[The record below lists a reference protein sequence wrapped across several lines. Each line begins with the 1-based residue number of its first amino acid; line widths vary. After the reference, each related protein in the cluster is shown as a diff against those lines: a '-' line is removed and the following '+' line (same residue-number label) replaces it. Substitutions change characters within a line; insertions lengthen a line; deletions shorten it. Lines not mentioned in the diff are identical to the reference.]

1 MSKENV
7 TGGTQQGLSL
17 KGNGIILLDMALMAM
32 MVMFVEIMLVPALPI
47 IAQEFPEDAHWV
59 SWVLAAYMLVG
70 AVATPLLGRMGDLYG
85 KKRIMII
92 AMTVYLLGL
101 IGCAF
106 SWSIPSLIAFRA
118 VQGVGMGMFSLAFGI
133 VRDTF
138 PTRTIPV
145 AMGIISAM
153 FSVGVSIGLLG
164 GGFIVQTFSWR
175 DCYYI
180 VTPLLALLVILAWKT
195 IKDDKIESNSGLDLP
210 GSALLGIS
218 VFLLLLSLTQGED
231 WGYTDW
237 KTLGMMAASIIGF
250 ASFITWEK
258 RTATPIV
265 RLKLLMNQGV
275 LGANL
280 VALFMGLSMF
290 LLFQTIP
297 FFLRSPESLGGFGI
311 DDAFVIGL
319 FMFPSALTQL
329 FFAPAAGAW
338 SKRIGADKILSIGM
352 GISTLAIVMLIMW
365 HGQDWQIWA
374 SQAVFGIGMGMSM
387 VSLINVIAM
396 SAPRAEF
403 GIASGMNT
411 LFRVIGGSV
420 GPVLAAAMMSSY
432 AVMVTLPGYTF
443 PIEMTSEQ
451 GFVITWIIGGIFAA
465 IGLVIAV
472 VLRPGKGMKYED

>member
-1 MSKENV
+1 MSKEYV
-7 TGGTQQGLSL
+7 TVGTQQGLNL

-101 IGCAF
+101 IGCSF

-210 GSALLGIS
+210 GSTLLGAS

-231 WGYTDW
+231 WGYTNW

-265 RLKLLMNQGV
+265 RLKLLMNKGV

-365 HGQDWQIWA
+365 HEQDWQIWA

-432 AVMVTLPGYTF
+432 AVMVTLPGYPF

-451 GFVITWIIGGIFAA
+451 GYVITWIIGGIFAA
-465 IGLVIAV
+465 IGLVIAL

>member
-1 MSKENV
+1 MLL
-7 TGGTQQGLSL
+7 GTIIFGCRSRCSQTLQTASGVKDQGLSL
-17 KGNGIILLDMALMAM
+17 KGNGIILLNMALMAM

-47 IAQEFPEDAHWV
+47 IAQEFPQDAHWV

-85 KKRIMII
+85 KKRIMIV
-92 AMTVYLLGL
+92 AMSVYVLGL
-101 IGCAF
+101 IGCAL
-106 SWSIPSLIAFRA
+106 SWSIPSLIGFRA

-138 PTRTIPV
+138 PTRVIPV

-180 VTPLLALLVILAWKT
+180 VTPLLAMMVLVAWKT
-195 IKDDKIESNSGLDLP
+195 IRDDKLESTSGLDLP
-210 GSALLGIS
+210 GSALLGGS
-218 VFLLLLSLTQGED
+218 VFLLLLSLTQGGD

-237 KTLGMMAASIIGF
+237 KILGLLTSSVVGF
-250 ASFITWEK
+250 LAFVIWEK

-265 RLKLLMNQGV
+265 RLKLMMNKGV

-290 LLFQTIP
+290 LLFQTLP
-297 FFLRSPESLGGFGI
+297 FFLRSPGSLGGFGI

-338 SKRIGADKILSIGM
+338 SKRIGADKILSTGM
-352 GISTLAIVMLIMW
+352 GISTLAIVMLIVW

-374 SQAVFGIGMGMSM
+374 SQAVFGVGMGMAM

-396 SAPRAEF
+396 AAPRAEF

-420 GPVLAAAMMSSY
+420 GPVLAAAIMSSY
-432 AVMVTLPGYTF
+432 AVMVLLPGY
-443 PIEMTSEQ
+443 PSPMEMTSEH
-451 GFVITWIIGGIFAA
+451 GYVVCWIVGGCS
-465 IGLVIAV
+465 
-472 VLRPGKGMKYED
+472 PPSPW